1 MLNRVHPPGGETLAV
16 ADPVHVVDHRLA
28 DVPRTQEIG
37 VQGVHRAVLRHR
49 HGGGQQRL
57 AGHQATEDTAL
68 PVGLAEPPEQIVL
81 QRLQAEPLHQF
92 TD

>member
-1 MLNRVHPPGGETLAV
+1 MLNRVDPAGGEALAV

-28 DVPRTQEIG
+28 DIPGPQEIG

-49 HGGGQQRL
+49 HRGRQQRL
-57 AGHQATEDTAL
+57 PGHQAAEDTAL
-68 PVGLAEPPEQIVL
+68 PVGLAEPPEQVVL